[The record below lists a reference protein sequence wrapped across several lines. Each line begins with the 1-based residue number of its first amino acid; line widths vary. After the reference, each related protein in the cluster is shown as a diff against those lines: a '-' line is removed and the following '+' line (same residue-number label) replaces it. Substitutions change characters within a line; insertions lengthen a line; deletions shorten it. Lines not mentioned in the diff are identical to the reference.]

1 MTAKT
6 YRSENKREIRPG
18 NGVARVK
25 VLRGFLQSR
34 SQSVNG
40 FGRKWRFVVW
50 VEGKATTVEIQVG
63 KDRYSG
69 MILTLGILRCAQND
83 GKDLS

>member
-1 MTAKT
+1 MAGWI
-6 YRSENKREIRPG
+6 RRILQMEGCGEKRISP
-18 NGVARVK
+18 
-25 VLRGFLQSR
+25 LRR